1 VGQVTCA
8 MPERGL
14 APLPVVR
21 DTFLAV
27 KWSEWARTD
36 MAATDTPR
44 THPPT
49 RARTNAHARAL
60 DTYTCETRFQ
70 KIMMARTKAAAART
84 VKTAKAREAARSG
97 DFGLLGAA
105 KMITHDG
112 ICIKKGA
119 FAPGYKERYLALRN
133 GWLTW
138 YRIEDLVVDEFEA
151 YDVEQS
157 EELGSWHLAGNKI
170 EKVESTAGSEYHR
183 QWGDG
188 KGFVLS
194 TAGGSR
200 RFMFKQAESRDK
212 WVEKLRLVIAALDD
226 AAREE
231 DPDVPSIEIA
241 ITLNMAM
248 PTVGR
253 GHKHHLKGGRTP
265 SQDVDD
271 FQEDLKTD
279 LVMATSGCRDKI
291 NITNVQEGLQS
302 SFRIYYEDRA
312 LLYII

>member
-1 VGQVTCA
+1 MLG
-8 MPERGL
+8 
-14 APLPVVR
+14 
-21 DTFLAV
+21 
-27 KWSEWARTD
+27 S
-36 MAATDTPR
+36 
-44 THPPT
+44 
-49 RARTNAHARAL
+49 
-60 DTYTCETRFQ
+60 
-70 KIMMARTKAAAART
+70 TKAAPEHRAAPNCESGWRARHFHEEGQPP
-84 VKTAKAREAARSG
+84 TALHLHEPPGTRPSTASRRPSTAVRLSLPPVPLQDCGRARVPAKQSIVPYTPHPS
-97 DFGLLGAA
+97 LGA
-105 KMITHDG
+105 
-112 ICIKKGA
+112 
-119 FAPGYKERYLALRN
+119 
-133 GWLTW
+133 
-138 YRIEDLVVDEFEA
+138 DLVVDEFEA

-253 GHKHHLKGGRTP
+253 GRKHHLKGGRTP